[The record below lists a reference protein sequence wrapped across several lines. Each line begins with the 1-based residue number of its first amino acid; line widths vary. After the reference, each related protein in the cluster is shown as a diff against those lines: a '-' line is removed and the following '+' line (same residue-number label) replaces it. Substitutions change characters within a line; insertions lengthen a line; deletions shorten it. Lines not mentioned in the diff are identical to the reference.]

1 MASILWRLAGILAGS
16 RVAETMVEQLI
27 DMVKPK
33 TAPPPSGGPS
43 PEEARLEM
51 LESSVRDHEDK
62 LAAIGLGLERLAQE
76 LRPLVARAAVTFW
89 LALLALALSLIS
101 VGWLLLRR

>member
-33 TAPPPSGGPS
+33 ATPAPGSGPGP
-43 PEEARLEM
+43 EQIRLEM
-51 LESSVRDHEDK
+51 LENAVRDHEDK
-62 LAAIGLGLERLAQE
+62 LAAIGLGLERLARE
-76 LRPLVARAAVTFW
+76 LRPLVARAAITFW
-89 LALLALALSLIS
+89 LAMVALVLALIA
-101 VGWLLLRR
+101 VGLLLRR

>member
-33 TAPPPSGGPS
+33 TTTEPAPGPG
-43 PEEARLEM
+43 PDQLRLEM
-51 LESSVRDHEDK
+51 LEHSVRDHEDK
-62 LAAIGLGLERLAQE
+62 LAAIGHGLERLARE
-76 LRPLVARAAVTFW
+76 LRPLVVRAAVTFW